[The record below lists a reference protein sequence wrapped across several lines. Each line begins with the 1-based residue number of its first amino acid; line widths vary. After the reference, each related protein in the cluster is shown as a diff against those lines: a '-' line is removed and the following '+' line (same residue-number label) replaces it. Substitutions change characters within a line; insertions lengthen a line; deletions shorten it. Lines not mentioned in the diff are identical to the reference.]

1 MRKYKVKHE
10 SSCTSNYGF
19 PLVYPITINTSS
31 KGVPVKNGDRKI
43 SRDFGFK
50 NGPEWFKLV
59 SDRSEPTVGSIK
71 KPLYELMGQVIGSQN
86 LIKAL

>member
-1 MRKYKVKHE
+1 MRKYQVKHE

-19 PLVYPITINTSS
+19 PLIDPITINTSS
-31 KGVPVKNGDRKI
+31 KGAPVKNGDQKL

-50 NGPEWFKLV
+50 TGPEWFKHV
-59 SDRSEPTVGSIK
+59 SDRLGPAAGSIK
-71 KPLYELMGQVIGSQN
+71 KPLYELTDQVIGSQN

>member
-1 MRKYKVKHE
+1 MRKYQVKHE

-19 PLVYPITINTSS
+19 PLIDPITINTSS
-31 KGVPVKNGDRKI
+31 KGAPVKNGDQKL

-50 NGPEWFKLV
+50 NGLEWFKNV
-59 SDRSEPTVGSIK
+59 SDRLGPAAGSIK
-71 KPLYELMGQVIGSQN
+71 KPVYGLTGQVIGSKN